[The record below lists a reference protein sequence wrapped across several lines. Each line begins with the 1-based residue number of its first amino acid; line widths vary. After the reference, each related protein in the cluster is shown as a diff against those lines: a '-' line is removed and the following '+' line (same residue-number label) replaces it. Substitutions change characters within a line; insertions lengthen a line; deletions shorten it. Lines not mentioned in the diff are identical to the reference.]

1 MKLEISPAT
10 HIQGTVTVPGDK
22 SISHRAAIFGA
33 LASGETQITNF
44 LCAED
49 TLCTLDI
56 LRQLGVEVSRQGS
69 HVVVNN
75 RKGHFQTPENPLCCG
90 NSGTVMRLMAGVLA
104 GQQIDCTLTGDE
116 SLSRRPMARI
126 VVPLSMMRARII
138 GDGEKSTPPLRLQGC
153 PIQGIGYP
161 LPIPSAQVKSAIL
174 LAGLGAAG
182 QTTVIENVPSRDHT
196 ERMLEG
202 FGCKPEIKVLSRGR
216 KAITVTGGSQLQG
229 TNVDVP
235 GDISSAAFLFAAAA
249 LRPGWQV
256 TVQNVGINPTRDG
269 VLEVLEAMGAKVLL
283 ENQRTSGGELVADV
297 TIIGAPLKGTEIGG
311 ALIPRL
317 IDELPVLAA
326 LATQAEG
333 ETVIRDAHE
342 LRVKESDRIEIISRE
357 LRKMGADI
365 EERED
370 GMIVRGPV
378 KLKGAEVIS
387 PRGDHRI
394 AMTLAVAALVADG
407 DTIIQN
413 VQAIQSSFPN
423 FVELLDSV
431 AQRK

>member
-1 MKLEISPAT
+1 
-10 HIQGTVTVPGDK
+10 
-22 SISHRAAIFGA
+22 
-33 LASGETQITNF
+33 
-44 LCAED
+44 
-49 TLCTLDI
+49 
-56 LRQLGVEVSRQGS
+56 
-69 HVVVNN
+69 
-75 RKGHFQTPENPLCCG
+75 
-90 NSGTVMRLMAGVLA
+90 
-104 GQQIDCTLTGDE
+104 
-116 SLSRRPMARI
+116 
-126 VVPLSMMRARII
+126 
-138 GDGEKSTPPLRLQGC
+138 
-153 PIQGIGYP
+153 
-161 LPIPSAQVKSAIL
+161 
-174 LAGLGAAG
+174 
-182 QTTVIENVPSRDHT
+182 
-196 ERMLEG
+196 
-202 FGCKPEIKVLSRGR
+202 
-216 KAITVTGGSQLQG
+216 
-229 TNVDVP
+229 VP

>member
-1 MKLEISPAT
+1 MKLKISPAAN
-10 HIQGTVTVPGDK
+10 IKGTVTVPGDK
-22 SISHRAAIFGA
+22 SISHRAAILGA
-33 LASGETQITNF
+33 LANGETHITNF
-44 LCAED
+44 LCADD

-56 LRQLGVEVSRQGS
+56 LRQLGVEVLREGT
-69 HVVVNN
+69 HVAIHN
-75 RKGHFQTPENPLCCG
+75 RKGYFETPHEPLYCG

-104 GQQIDCTLTGDE
+104 GQGIDCTLTGDE

-138 GDGEKSTPPLRLQGC
+138 GDGETAMPPLRIQGC
-153 PIQGIGYP
+153 PIQGMGYP

-182 QTTVIENVPSRDHT
+182 QTTVIESVPSRDHT

-202 FGCKPEIKVLSRGR
+202 FGCKPEIKELSRGR
-216 KAITVTGGSQLQG
+216 KAITVTGGSKLHG
-229 TNVDVP
+229 TNVEVP

-256 TVQNVGINPTRDG
+256 TVRNVGVNPTRSG
-269 VLEVLEAMGAKVLL
+269 VLDVLQEMGAKVLL
-283 ENQRTSGGELVADV
+283 SNERESGGEQVADV
-297 TIIGAPLKGTEIGG
+297 TVTGAPLRGVIIGG

-326 LATQAEG
+326 LATQADG

-357 LRKMGADI
+357 LCKMGADI
-365 EERED
+365 VERED
-370 GMIVRGPV
+370 GMTVRGLV
-378 KLKGAEVIS
+378 KLKGTEVIS
-387 PRGDHRI
+387 PSGDHRI

-407 DTIIQN
+407 DTTIKN
-413 VQAIQSSFPN
+413 PEAIQSSFPN

-431 AQRK
+431 AERK

>member
-1 MKLEISPAT
+1 MKLQISPAS
-10 HIQGTVTVPGDK
+10 HIKGTLTVPGDK

-33 LASGETQITNF
+33 LATGETQITNF
-44 LCAED
+44 LCADD

-56 LRQLGVEVSRQGS
+56 LRQLGVEVSREGS

-75 RKGHFQTPENPLCCG
+75 RKGHFETPTEPLYCG

-104 GQQIDCTLTGDE
+104 GQGIDSTLAGDE

-138 GDGEKSTPPLRLQGC
+138 GDGEASLPPLRLQGC
-153 PIQGIGYP
+153 PIQGMGYP
-161 LPIPSAQVKSAIL
+161 LPIPSAQVKSCIL
-174 LAGLGAAG
+174 LAGLGAKG
-182 QTTVIENVPSRDHT
+182 QTTVIEIVPSRDHT

-202 FGCKPEIKVLSRGR
+202 FGCKPEIKELSRGR
-216 KAITVTGGSQLQG
+216 KAITVTGGSKLQG
-229 TNVDVP
+229 TNIEVP

-256 TVQNVGINPTRDG
+256 TVQNVGVNATRSGILD
-269 VLEVLEAMGAKVLL
+269 VLEEMGAKVLL
-283 ENQRTSGGELVADV
+283 DNERVSGGEQVADV
-297 TIIGAPLKGTEIGG
+297 TVIGGGLRGVTIGG

-326 LATQAEG
+326 LATQTEG
-333 ETVIRDAHE
+333 ETIIQDAHE

-378 KLKGAEVIS
+378 QLKGAEVIS
-387 PRGDHRI
+387 PPGDHRI

-407 DTIIQN
+407 DTTIHN
-413 VQAIQSSFPN
+413 AQAIQSSFPN
-423 FVELLDSV
+423 FVEVLDAV
-431 AQRK
+431 VER